1 MQKLY
6 PPAILLLPIVLL
18 ACCHAVAAGQGELP
32 PGMHRISG
40 KYVDVITDMP
50 LDDALRELP
59 KVFDAAVPH
68 WCAAFDV
75 DIDRVSQ
82 WRAQAYVMRSRERFL
97 RTGLL
102 PDNLPQFP
110 YGFQWGNNLWISEQ
124 VTDYYHRHLLIH
136 EGTHWFMSRHFGN
149 NGPPWLMEGLAEWY
163 GTHRWDGESLAVGV
177 VPSSKNEVP
186 GWGRISV
193 IQQQLS
199 DGIAPPL
206 ETILRYGSTAH
217 RDAEAYAWSWAAVLF
232 LKHHPDSREVFKD
245 LLEQP
250 MRPDQTMTRW
260 FFRRIKTRWPRLRAE
275 WNATITDLEY
285 GFDVAKPMAKLS
297 VSPLALATEQ
307 EIAISAQQTW
317 QATGIKVEAGQRL
330 SIRASGEFVVGKTTK
345 PWRCLPDGV
354 TIEYYR
360 GQPLGS
366 LMLTVMSP
374 LEKEPDAANL
384 IDMVK
389 VGSQLDWKA
398 TSSGEVFFRVNERS
412 SGLAD
417 NSGSLQVRVEPK

>member
-6 PPAILLLPIVLL
+6 PHPIVHTIVLL
-18 ACCHAVAAGQGELP
+18 IAFYCDVAIGQEELP
-32 PGMHRISG
+32 PGMQKVSG

-50 LDDALRELP
+50 LDDSLRELP
-59 KVFDAAVPH
+59 KVFDAAVPY

-75 DIDRVSQ
+75 DIAKVAK
-82 WRAQAYVMRSRERFL
+82 WRARAFVMRSRERFL

-102 PDNLPQFP
+102 PDTLPQFP
-110 YGFQWGNNLWISEQ
+110 YGFQWGNDLWISEQ
-124 VTDYYHRHLLIH
+124 ATDYYHRHLLIH
-136 EGTHWFMSRHFGN
+136 EGTHWFMSRHFGH

-163 GTHRWDGESLAVGV
+163 GTHRWDGEALVVGV

-193 IQQQLS
+193 IQQQLA

-232 LKHHPDSREVFKD
+232 LKHHPDSRDVFAE

-260 FFRRIKTRWPRLRAE
+260 FFRRIRTRWPRLRAA
-275 WNATITDLEY
+275 WNATLTDLEY
-285 GFDVAKPMAKLS
+285 GFELTQPMVKLS
-297 VSPLALATEQ
+297 VSPRPIATAKDVEV
-307 EIAISAQQTW
+307 SAQRTW
-317 QATGIKVEAGQRL
+317 QATGIRVESGQRL
-330 SIRASGEFVVGKTTK
+330 AIQASGEFVVGKTTK
-345 PWRCLPDGV
+345 PWRCLPSGV

-366 LMLTVMSP
+366 LTLTVMAP
-374 LEKEPDAANL
+374 LPKEPDAASL
-384 IDMVK
+384 LEMVK

-398 TSSGEVFFRVNERS
+398 TRTGELFFRVNEQS

-417 NSGSLQVRVEPK
+417 NAGSLQVQITPQ